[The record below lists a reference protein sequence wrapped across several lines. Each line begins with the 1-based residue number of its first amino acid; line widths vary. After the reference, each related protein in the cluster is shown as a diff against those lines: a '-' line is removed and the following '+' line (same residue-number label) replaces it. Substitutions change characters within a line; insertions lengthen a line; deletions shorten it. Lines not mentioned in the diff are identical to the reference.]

1 MKKVMF
7 LFFLFSITAFPCKML
22 VNPGKPFIISNNKV
36 YYTEAGNAKMELS
49 GADSDDFQT
58 ISYSVESCEYRDYGK
73 DSHNVYFK
81 NTKVE
86 GADAGSFIMLEQG
99 YYKDKRYLYFYGK
112 KLRDS
117 DSRKEIKFIKD
128 NKDTDCIPW
137 GDGGCVIN
145 NGNKYKDGKKY
156 FKGA

>member
-86 GADAGSFIMLEQG
+86 LMQVLIWIVEFWKMHFSIACSPFLVT
-99 YYKDKRYLYFYGK
+99 
-112 KLRDS
+112 S
-117 DSRKEIKFIKD
+117 
-128 NKDTDCIPW
+128 
-137 GDGGCVIN
+137 
-145 NGNKYKDGKKY
+145 
-156 FKGA
+156 

>member
-1 MKKVMF
+1 MKKVLF
-7 LFFLFSITAFPCKML
+7 LFFLVSIIIFPCRML
-22 VNPGKPFIISNNKV
+22 VNPGNPYIISNNKV
-36 YYTEAGNAKMELS
+36 YYREAGNAKMELS
-49 GADSDDFQT
+49 DVDSAVFQT

-73 DSHNVYFK
+73 DSRNVYFK
-81 NTKVE
+81 NMKVE
-86 GADAGSFIMLEQG
+86 GADPGSFIMLKQG

-112 KLRDS
+112 KLKDS
-117 DSRKEIKFIKD
+117 DSGKEIKFIEDRKD
-128 NKDTDCIPW
+128 NGCIPR

>member
-1 MKKVMF
+1 MQRW
-7 LFFLFSITAFPCKML
+7 
-22 VNPGKPFIISNNKV
+22 SNCQ
-36 YYTEAGNAKMELS
+36 
-49 GADSDDFQT
+49 ADSADFQT

-73 DSHNVYFK
+73 DSRNVYFK

-128 NKDTDCIPW
+128 NKDTGLYSLGRRRLCYQQR
-137 GDGGCVIN
+137 
-145 NGNKYKDGKKY
+145 K
-156 FKGA
+156 